1 MKILFDIKSN
11 KSNKGLREEL
21 DKKKKKRK
29 KKNDFKK
36 KVYSLLFIIKVL
48 VIKTSQ

>member
-21 DKKKKKRK
+21 DKKKEKSKMIK
-29 KKNDFKK
+29 KKKSIRFCLLLKFWSLKQVND
-36 KVYSLLFIIKVL
+36 
-48 VIKTSQ
+48 